1 MGLFKDYVSQTRK
14 PEGRLG
20 EVMISGMNSG
30 HAQMADWGLSHL
42 PEITPEKAV
51 DLGCGGGRNAGEL
64 MECYPEA
71 QVTAID
77 YSPLSVAKA
86 REYNAAKIET
96 GRCEVKEGNV
106 SALEMEN
113 ESYDLATAF
122 ETIYFWP
129 GLEKCFAEVC
139 RVLRPGG
146 QFLIVNESDG
156 YDKSSKTFEKIID
169 GMTAYTIDQIKAA
182 LKAAGFASVK
192 TAHHK
197 KSPWICILAQKGGS
211 KDCSTPAIV
220 QIRSMKPAE
229 LNDVSAQIG
238 ESFWH
243 YQYDEGEGGLKALIP
258 SRRAMDDYMKALVV
272 AGMESG
278 IFYGLEN
285 GAGYIMISGAG
296 KHPGLRSVLKMTN
309 SIQRSLGGWKKMYD
323 FFMAANG
330 GDKTLEQKMKEAER
344 PFVKVEMLL
353 VTKDYQKQ
361 GYMRRLLEFAYKVA
375 KENSCACILDTD
387 ARSKCDRYMHLGM
400 ELENTRQ
407 QAGFKIYDLI
417 KE

>member
-30 HAQMADWGLSHL
+30 HAQMADWGMAHL
-42 PEITPEKAV
+42 KGVHAEKILEI
-51 DLGCGGGRNAGEL
+51 GCGG
-64 MECYPEA
+64 
-71 QVTAID
+71 
-77 YSPLSVAKA
+77 
-86 REYNAAKIET
+86 
-96 GRCEVKEGNV
+96 
-106 SALEMEN
+106 
-113 ESYDLATAF
+113 
-122 ETIYFWP
+122 
-129 GLEKCFAEVC
+129 
-139 RVLRPGG
+139 
-146 QFLIVNESDG
+146 
-156 YDKSSKTFEKIID
+156 
-169 GMTAYTIDQIKAA
+169 
-182 LKAAGFASVK
+182 
-192 TAHHK
+192 
-197 KSPWICILAQKGGS
+197 
-211 KDCSTPAIV
+211 
-220 QIRSMKPAE
+220 
-229 LNDVSAQIG
+229 
-238 ESFWH
+238 
-243 YQYDEGEGGLKALIP
+243 
-258 SRRAMDDYMKALVV
+258 
-272 AGMESG
+272 
-278 IFYGLEN
+278 
-285 GAGYIMISGAG
+285 GYIMISGAG